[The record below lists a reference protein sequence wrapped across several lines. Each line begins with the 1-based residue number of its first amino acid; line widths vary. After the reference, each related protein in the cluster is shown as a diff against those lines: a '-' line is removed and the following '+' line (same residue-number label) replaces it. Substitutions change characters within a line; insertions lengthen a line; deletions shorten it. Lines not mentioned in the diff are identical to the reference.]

1 MQSEPRIAFR
11 NIEPSAAIEDHVRRR
26 IGELEK
32 IFPRIIGCEVVIEAP
47 QRKKPGGRTFKVH
60 LKVEVPGPDI
70 DVTRSVD
77 YGEASENVALAV
89 HEAFDAAGRLLL
101 ERKRETSGH

>member
-11 NIEPSAAIEDHVRRR
+11 NIEPSEAVENHVRRR

-32 IFPRIIGCEVVIEAP
+32 VYPRIVGFEVVIEAP
-47 QRKKPGGRTFKVH
+47 QRKKLAGRSFKVH
-60 LKVEVPGPDI
+60 VKVEVPGPNI

-77 YGEASENVALAV
+77 YGETSENVSLAV